1 MRNYEGDIR
10 EVEIFGKTYKA
21 FFPVE
26 HSNVE
31 AIVYDARNLN
41 TRDPWANI
49 PNYYLEAFV
58 KEKGGKWE
66 RLYEGPLCDAP
77 QDLRRD
83 RHGLSGVL
91 HELEDPSVRRR
102 NDLEDARDDANAKIA
117 RLKEVAKDAQR
128 QLIAL
133 ERHRKKG

>member
-1 MRNYEGDIR
+1 LG
-10 EVEIFGKTYKA
+10 GA
-21 FFPVE
+21 P
-26 HSNVE
+26 HSLG
-31 AIVYDARNLN
+31 Y
-41 TRDPWANI
+41 
-49 PNYYLEAFV
+49 
-58 KEKGGKWE
+58 
-66 RLYEGPLCDAP
+66 
-77 QDLRRD
+77 D

-128 QLIAL
+128 QLKAL

>member
-10 EVEIFGKTYKA
+10 EVEIFGKTYRA

-49 PNYYLEAFV
+49 PNYHLEAFV
-58 KEKGGKWE
+58 KEKGG
-66 RLYEGPLCDAP
+66 
-77 QDLRRD
+77 
-83 RHGLSGVL
+83 SGNEFTRVL
-91 HELEDPSVRRR
+91 WVVPHIV
-102 NDLEDARDDANAKIA
+102 
-117 RLKEVAKDAQR
+117 
-128 QLIAL
+128 
-133 ERHRKKG
+133 